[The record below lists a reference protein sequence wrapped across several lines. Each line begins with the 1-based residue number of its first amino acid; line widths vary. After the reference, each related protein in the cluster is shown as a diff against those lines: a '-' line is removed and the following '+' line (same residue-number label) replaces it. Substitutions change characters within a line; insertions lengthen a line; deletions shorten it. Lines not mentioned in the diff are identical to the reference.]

1 MPPVKV
7 IPQALPTDK
16 MTSRTSIIS
25 HLLFPPVFRPQQ
37 CWGSNSKG
45 QLGQN
50 DSNGRG
56 NTAISMG
63 DNLPS
68 VDLGTT
74 FSAATV
80 ASGNAFN
87 CAISTEGFVK
97 VRYYMEMRAGSDCLL
112 YCKVR
117 TSQLSFA
124 LYVW

>member
-7 IPQALPTDK
+7 TPQALPIDK
-16 MTSRTSIIS
+16 MKSRPSNIL

-37 CWGSNSKG
+37 CWGSNAKG

-50 DSNGRG
+50 DSNTRG

-68 VDLGTT
+68 VDLGMI

-87 CAISTEGFVK
+87 CAVSTEGFVK
-97 VRYYMEMRAGSDCLL
+97 VRYNMEMRAGSG
-112 YCKVR
+112 
-117 TSQLSFA
+117 
-124 LYVW
+124 